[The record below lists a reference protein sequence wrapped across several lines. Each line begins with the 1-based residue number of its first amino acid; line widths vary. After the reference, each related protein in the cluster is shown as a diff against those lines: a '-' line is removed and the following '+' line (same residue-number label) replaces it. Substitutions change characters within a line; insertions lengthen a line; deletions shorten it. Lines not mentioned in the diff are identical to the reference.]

1 MNAFIVLPIATAVG
15 VGITAVILAASSS
28 PQRARL
34 LLGNRIA
41 RFASVPQDVL
51 DTELSL
57 AARGAFRGVEAGA
70 LALLVILYIRCMPI
84 VADALARA
92 PFWIAVAGLIATVGA
107 GALLAYLEFALIRA
121 AILRRLDRRFA
132 ERLAT

>member
-1 MNAFIVLPIATAVG
+1 MNAFIALPIATAVG
-15 VGITAVILAASSS
+15 VGITAVTLAASSS

-41 RFASVPQDVL
+41 RFASVPEDVL
-51 DTELSL
+51 DTELSR
-57 AARGAFRGVEAGA
+57 AARSAFRGVEAGA

-92 PFWIAVAGLIATVGA
+92 PLWIAISGLIATVGA
-107 GALLAYLEFALIRA
+107 GALLAYLEFAWIRA
-121 AILRRLDRRFA
+121 GILRRLDRRFA
-132 ERLAT
+132 DRLRT

>member
-1 MNAFIVLPIATAVG
+1 MNAFIAIPIATAVG
-15 VGITAVILAASSS
+15 VGITAVVLAASSS
-28 PQRARL
+28 PRRARW

-41 RFASVPQDVL
+41 RFASVPEDVL
-51 DTELSL
+51 DTELSR
-57 AARGAFRGVEAGA
+57 AARSAFHGVEAGA
-70 LALLVILYIRCMPI
+70 LVLLLILYIRCMPI

-92 PFWIAVAGLIATVGA
+92 PFWIAVSGLIATVGA
-107 GALLAYLEFALIRA
+107 GAFLAYLEFAWIRA